1 MKIIASCPAGTVDS
15 DRFDLVFINKNRP
28 HTVDTQVC
36 AVNSLA
42 AMLPA
47 SAGVGSCVKSMGTTK
62 KPIVLRL
69 PHHSAAAQSGNRDI
83 KSDVTHRHHFVI
95 LDTARCLHFGAIA
108 DFLANQGTCNRAA
121 NVDQPQLDVSLVFT
135 HNLVRHLGACFFVF

>member
-1 MKIIASCPAGTVDS
+1 MKIIAACAAGTVDS

-47 SAGVGSCVKSMGTTK
+47 SAGVGSCAKSIGTTK

-69 PHHSAAAQSGNRDI
+69 PHHSAATQSGNRDI
-83 KSDVTHRHHFVI
+83 ESDVAHRHHFVT
-95 LDTARCLHFGAIA
+95 LDASGCLHFGAIA
-108 DFLANQGTCNRAA
+108 DLLANQGAGNRAA
-121 NVDQPQLDVSLVFT
+121 NVD
-135 HNLVRHLGACFFVF
+135 